1 MANVTPMTLLITVA
15 VLGFITPYLSGFSQE
30 YGTQAATNTLVGLSY
45 NISTVYNNRIL
56 EPLVGNPNGGG
67 AINMSSPILS
77 GLNNT
82 NTGNMAGA
90 SSLYGFAFAFILPGM
105 INILLNLMYIPSI
118 IGQAVGVLVGFLPIS
133 GLQSTVLAAQIT
145 GLGWLFLALLF
156 FSAYLKYPLS

>member
-1 MANVTPMTLLITVA
+1 MASVTPMTLLITVA

-30 YGTQAATNTLVGLSY
+30 YGTSSATNTLVGLSY
-45 NISTVYNNRIL
+45 NISSTYNTRIL
-56 EPLVGNPNGGG
+56 EPLVGNPNGGLV
-67 AINMSSPILS
+67 NMTSPLLS

-118 IGQAVGVLVGFLPIS
+118 IGQAVNVLISFLPIS

-145 GLGWLFLALLF
+145 GLGWLFLGLLF
-156 FSAYLKYPLS
+156 FSSYLKYPIV